1 MDLVEKRQRYEDT
14 RRNIQA
20 LISGET
26 DEIAVLATVAA
37 ELYHAFPH
45 FHWVGFY
52 RVVSPGLL
60 KVGPYQGGHGC
71 LTIPFDRGVCGR
83 CANEKTSQIVANVT
97 KLPYHIACSGTT
109 LSEIVIP
116 ILDASGEVRAVLDV
130 DSDLPDI
137 FDAMDQ
143 AALELLAEDVRIVY
157 AGNASIPPASASG
170 PTASLYLR
178 GRQ

>member
-1 MDLVEKRQRYEDT
+1 MNPVEKQQRYGLA
-14 RRNIQA
+14 RGNILA
-20 LISGET
+20 LIAGES

-37 ELYHAFPH
+37 ELRHAFPH

-52 RVVSPGLL
+52 RVVSPRLL

-83 CANEKTSQIVANVT
+83 CASEKTTQIVADVT

-109 LSEIVIP
+109 LSEIVVP
-116 ILDASGEVRAVLDV
+116 VLDASGEVRAVLDV

-137 FDAMDQ
+137 FDAVDQ
-143 AALELLAEDVRIVY
+143 AALELLADDVRIVY
-157 AGNASIPPASASG
+157 SG
-170 PTASLYLR
+170 ITE
-178 GRQ
+178 G

>member
-1 MDLVEKRQRYEDT
+1 MNSAEKQLRYDQT

-20 LISGET
+20 LIAGEV

-52 RVVSPGLL
+52 RVVSPGIL

-71 LTIPFDRGVCGR
+71 LTITFDRGVCGR
-83 CANEKTSQIVANVT
+83 CAREKITQIVADVT
-97 KLPYHIACSGTT
+97 QLPYHIACSGTT

-116 ILDASGEVRAVLDV
+116 ILDHNGEVRAVLDI
-130 DSDLPDI
+130 DSDFPDI
-137 FDAMDQ
+137 FDTVDQ
-143 AALELLAEDVRIVY
+143 AALELLVDDLRVVY
-157 AGNASIPPASASG
+157 P
-170 PTASLYLR
+170 
-178 GRQ
+178 

>member
-1 MDLVEKRQRYEDT
+1 MNSAEKQPRYDQTRQ
-14 RRNIQA
+14 NIHA
-20 LISGET
+20 LIAGEV

-52 RVVSPGLL
+52 RVVSPGIL

-83 CANEKTSQIVANVT
+83 CAREKTTQIVADVT
-97 KLPYHIACSGTT
+97 QLPYHIACSSTT

-116 ILDASGEVRAVLDV
+116 IVDNHGKVRAVLDV
-130 DSDLPDI
+130 DSDLGDS
-137 FDAMDQ
+137 FDAVDQ
-143 AALELLAEDVRIVY
+143 VALELLADAISFVY
-157 AGNASIPPASASG
+157 
-170 PTASLYLR
+170 L
-178 GRQ
+178 